1 MKRQGDRQVQ
11 EEDEKARWQTG
22 SGRGWKGKLTDRLGK
37 RMKRQT
43 NRQARGRGWIGKLT
57 DRFRKRMK
65 RQADKQVQEEDEKA
79 SWQTG
84 SGRG

>member
-1 MKRQGDRQVQ
+1 MKRQ
-11 EEDEKARWQTG
+11 A
-22 SGRGWKGKLTDRLGK
+22 
-37 RMKRQT
+37 
-43 NRQARGRGWIGKLT
+43 A

-65 RQADKQVQEEDEKA
+65 RQTDINVQEEDENA